1 MRAREVL
8 EAAGLTRAG
17 KSRMSNEKIERAE
30 RALREKLFLHCTQG
44 ECTAFAKASG
54 REPLPCEP
62 RNTCERCGGS
72 DNSRAVKDVVD
83 ACRRRRASK
92 FVIVGGNPPTRQE
105 LERLFSDH
113 GIELRLVDGTKART
127 VEHVY
132 ADFAWADAV
141 LLWGATELH
150 HKVSNQYQDHAS
162 GPYKRKLLHVPK
174 RGISQLLAGLLTH
187 LTATT

>member
-1 MRAREVL
+1 ML
-8 EAAGLTRAG
+8 EAAGLTRAR
-17 KSRMSNEKIERAE
+17 KSRISNKKLERAE
-30 RALREKLFLHCTQG
+30 GALREKLFLHCTQS
-44 ECTAFAKASG
+44 ECAGFAKASG
-54 REPLPCEP
+54 REPVPCEP

-72 DNSRAVKDVVD
+72 DNSRAVKDVVE
-83 ACRRRRASK
+83 ACRRKRASK

-105 LERLFSDH
+105 LERLFSAH
-113 GIELRLVDGTKART
+113 GIALRLVDGTKART

-150 HKVSNQYQDHAS
+150 HKVSNQYQDHAR
-162 GPYKRKLLHVPK
+162 GPNKRKLLHVPR

-187 LTATT
+187 LTTTP